1 MKMIGLSWW
10 SLSVFIFGCVCDGN
24 GGGEGEKE
32 REETYED
39 MFKYSISPEK
49 KVYYWVAIKLLTF
62 KKRNNATVD
71 IGFR

>member
-32 REETYED
+32 RVIKWRRKPMKTCLSTAYLQRR
-39 MFKYSISPEK
+39 KSI
-49 KVYYWVAIKLLTF
+49 
-62 KKRNNATVD
+62 
-71 IGFR
+71 IG